1 MTNRTSGASAPGLD
15 VNKLTAAACELCD
28 SAGGDTLWQDELCR
42 VVLVEDR
49 DYAGFCRV
57 ILNRHVSEMTD
68 LDAVTRERLMR
79 VVFAAEQALR
89 ELMQPAKI
97 NLASLGNRV
106 AHLHWHVI
114 ARFADDK
121 HFPDSVWSE
130 ARRPGA
136 PRLLDRA
143 ALKRTLHNLLQ
154 AVAK

>member
-1 MTNRTSGASAPGLD
+1 
-15 VNKLTAAACELCD
+15 
-28 SAGGDTLWQDELCR
+28 
-42 VVLVEDR
+42 
-49 DYAGFCRV
+49 
-57 ILNRHVSEMTD
+57 MTD
-68 LDAVTRERLMR
+68 LDAVTRQRLMR